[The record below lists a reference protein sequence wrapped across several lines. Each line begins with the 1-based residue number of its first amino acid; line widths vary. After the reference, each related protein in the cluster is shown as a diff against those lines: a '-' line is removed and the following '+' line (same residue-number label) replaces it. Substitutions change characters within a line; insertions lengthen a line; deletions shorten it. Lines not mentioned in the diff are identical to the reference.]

1 MHELSI
7 AQEIIR
13 IIEAER
19 DKHGFSTVEVV
30 RIRAGSLS
38 GIEPRA
44 LEFAFQLT
52 QAETC
57 AVGARLEV
65 EAEPM
70 QLLCQNCGF
79 SLLPGLDSLR
89 QAHFFFRD
97 FAKLFSI
104 TLSPDTSAS
113 FFARDQRLTWASR
126 RRASTNDWNSSEWT
140 KAVGGSFAVV
150 RQAFP

>member
-19 DKHGFSTVEVV
+19 DRHAFNTVEVV

-44 LEFAFQLT
+44 LQFAFQLA

-70 QLLCQNCGF
+70 QLLCQNCGCTCPAEAGPRNCPECQ
-79 SLLPGLDSLR
+79 SLELRLQGSTYFEVLSLDV
-89 QAHFFFRD
+89 
-97 FAKLFSI
+97 
-104 TLSPDTSAS
+104 
-113 FFARDQRLTWASR
+113 
-126 RRASTNDWNSSEWT
+126 N
-140 KAVGGSFAVV
+140 
-150 RQAFP
+150 